1 MLSPEKFNSQSAAPH
16 GTVAAPA
23 GAYSAKVPL
32 RCLMAGR
39 PLRLG
44 YWAAA
49 VNVARRCGNA
59 ECSVLS
65 ASMTVNGDGCWVNF
79 DRVNAV
85 THVIVSGI
93 SSEYGV

>member
-59 ECSVLS
+59 ECSVLT
-65 ASMTVNGDGCWVNF
+65 AECLDDG
-79 DRVNAV
+79 
-85 THVIVSGI
+85 
-93 SSEYGV
+93 

>member
-49 VNVARRCGNA
+49 VNVARRCGSLAMLSA
-59 ECSVLS
+59 ECLD
-65 ASMTVNGDGCWVNF
+65 DG
-79 DRVNAV
+79 
-85 THVIVSGI
+85 
-93 SSEYGV
+93 